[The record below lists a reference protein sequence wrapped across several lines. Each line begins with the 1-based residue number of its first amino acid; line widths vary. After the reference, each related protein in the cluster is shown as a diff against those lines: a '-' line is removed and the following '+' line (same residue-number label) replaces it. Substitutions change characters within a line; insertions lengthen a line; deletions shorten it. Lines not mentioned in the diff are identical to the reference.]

1 LIIFLVFLIFNKT
14 VFMQLILRSFEL
26 KLKHTFTISRES
38 YSTQPTLIVELKE
51 GEFSGYGEATSN
63 PYYGITVSKMINDLE
78 KLQSV
83 IESVSDET
91 PKEFWSKMY
100 SHLKE
105 NMFALCALD
114 LAYNDLYAR
123 KKGKKLYK
131 LWGYNTSNN
140 PLTDYTI
147 GIASIEKMI
156 TKMQELPWPIY
167 KIKLGTKEDIKII
180 TELRKHTD
188 AVFRVDAN
196 CGWTVDETINNAIE
210 LKKLGV
216 EFIEQPMKADDWNA
230 HKIVYQNSVL
240 PIIADES
247 CQVEADVA
255 KCNNHFHGVNVK
267 LVKCGGLTSARRM
280 LMQARELGMKT
291 MVGCMTESSVGISAI
306 AHLLPLLDYVDMDG
320 AILLAEDIATGIT
333 LKNGVIHYSELN
345 GTGVILTPTL
355 SRGEGVT
362 DE

>member
-1 LIIFLVFLIFNKT
+1 
-14 VFMQLILRSFEL
+14 MQLILKSFKL

-38 YSTQPTLIVELKE
+38 YDSQPTLIVELKE
-51 GEFSGYGEATSN
+51 GEFSGFGEATSN
-63 PYYGITVSKMINDLE
+63 PYYGITVSKMMTDLE
-78 KLQSV
+78 ALQSV
-83 IESVSDET
+83 IEATSDET
-91 PKEFWSKMY
+91 PEEFWSKIY
-100 SHLKE
+100 PYLKE

-123 KKGKKLYK
+123 KKGKKLYE
-131 LWGYNTSNN
+131 LWGYDTSNN
-140 PLTDYTI
+140 PLSDYTI
-147 GIASIEKMI
+147 GIDSIEKMI
-156 TKMQELPWPIY
+156 AKMQELPWPIY

-180 TELRKHTD
+180 RELRKHTD

-196 CGWTVDETINNAIE
+196 CGWTVDETITNAVE
-210 LKKLGV
+210 LQKLGV
-216 EFIEQPMKADDWNA
+216 EFIEQPLKADDWA
-230 HKIVYQNSVL
+230 RHKEVFLKSVL

-247 CQVEADVA
+247 CQVEADVL
-255 KCNNHFHGVNVK
+255 KCYKHFHGVNVK
-267 LVKCGGLTSARRM
+267 LVKCGGLTSAKRM
-280 LMQARELGMKT
+280 LMQARRLGMKT

-320 AILLAEDIATGIT
+320 AILLAEDIAKGIT

-355 SRGEGVT
+355 SKGEGVI